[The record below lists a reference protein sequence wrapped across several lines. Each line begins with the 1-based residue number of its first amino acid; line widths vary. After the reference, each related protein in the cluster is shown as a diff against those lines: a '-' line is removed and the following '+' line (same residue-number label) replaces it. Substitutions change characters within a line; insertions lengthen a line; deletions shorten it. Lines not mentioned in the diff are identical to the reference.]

1 MKTHSELKKVKVGE
15 YTYIYVLYKHKG
27 VLIRINTKNKYVPS
41 CMNKDLTYNSKML
54 NYVELNQKTLELK
67 RKVDDY
73 LSFKTKHGSI
83 HRISQKECLK
93 YVKEGE
99 KSIML
104 SGPFLEMFTQKPKTL
119 TELLDEFYQFKKD
132 ELNNRLSYKDYKS
145 LINSLKDF
153 QTSKK
158 IKLTL
163 EKMNTPEFMVQYRNF
178 LSEKRPD
185 GYLTKGGLNDNTINK
200 RFSTLKT
207 FFRWVEDKEIYKFK
221 SVVHRFKIQKFDND
235 PVVLTME
242 EIENLYTMN
251 IDNPTWGKIRDVFI
265 CNCFMGLR
273 ISDLKTIKR
282 EEFHLDEDGDYILVK
297 ENLKTKTKSEIL
309 IDGICLDILKKYEF
323 QLPEFS
329 DQYFNTQLKKLLEDK
344 KLFEDM
350 VIKKKRVNKEIK
362 DYSIMRRK
370 LISSHS
376 CRRTFITIGIL
387 KNIPLN
393 ILMMSS
399 GHKQIQTLQKY
410 MKKVM
415 MKEELRK
422 IQLKPNNVSN

>member
-54 NYVELNQKTLELK
+54 NYVELNQKTMELK

-83 HRISQKECLK
+83 HRISQRECLK
-93 YVKEGE
+93 YIKEGE

-145 LINSLKDF
+145 LINSLKDL

-163 EKMNTPEFMVQYRNF
+163 ETMNSPEFMVQYKNF

-185 GYLTKGGLNDNTINK
+185 GYLTRGGLNDNTINK

-207 FFRWVEDKEIYKFK
+207 FFRWIEDKEIYKFK
-221 SVVHRFKIQKFDND
+221 SVVHRFKIPKFEIDA
-235 PVVLTME
+235 VVLTME
-242 EIENLYTMN
+242 EIENLYN
-251 IDNPTWGKIRDVFI
+251 LKIENPTWEKIRDVFVS
-265 CNCFMGLR
+265 NCFMGLR
-273 ISDLKTIKR
+273 ISDLKTLKK
-282 EEFHLDEDGDYILVK
+282 EDFHIDNEGDYILEK

-309 IDGICLDILKKYEF
+309 IDGICLEILKKYDF

-329 DQYFNTQLKKLLEDK
+329 DQYFNTQLKKLLKDK
-344 KLFEDM
+344 KLFEDK

-362 DYSIMRRK
+362 DYSVLRREI
-370 LISSHS
+370 LSSHT
-376 CRRTFITIGIL
+376 CRRTFITLGIT
-387 KNIPLN
+387 KNVPLN
-393 ILMMSS
+393 VLMRSS

-410 MKKVM
+410 VKKFM
-415 MKEELRK
+415 EKDELRK
-422 IQLKPNNVSN
+422 IQITPN